1 MASTANDC
9 NAFLK
14 EYKRVLKSLRV
25 GHRPSVPAF
34 PADPRSLPPGL
45 LEQAYDGQAAQ
56 VLLPSVLPG
65 HEPGKWMRG
74 TSKELTICKK
84 KASSKKHDDFY
95 AMMQSM
101 HGMQANTKNWQRMQQ
116 LMSMMNNDDQEE
128 PLSKLMVFPNKKR
141 TKALEGAA
149 TPASSPKASPGG
161 STSESPAANAGQG
174 TALALQDQEVRKE
187 VQTPDV
193 LAAPF
198 QVPSAKTLLSAAA
211 SISGRC

>member
-1 MASTANDC
+1 MASTVNDC

-116 LMSMMNNDDQEE
+116 FMSMMNKDDMDE
-128 PLSKLMVFPNKKR
+128 PLSNLVLFPNKKIKGFGR
-141 TKALEGAA
+141 CSHSCFITKGITWWIYQCVSCCRCWAGHCAR
-149 TPASSPKASPGG
+149 PAGPGG
-161 STSESPAANAGQG
+161 PQRSSNT
-174 TALALQDQEVRKE
+174 
-187 VQTPDV
+187 
-193 LAAPF
+193 
-198 QVPSAKTLLSAAA
+198 
-211 SISGRC
+211 